1 MSVTSQLLVTTTVLP
16 GAAVEVPPWQPRQ
29 WTNENLPD
37 ALHIVTSLSGEP
49 VIPLADLAFL
59 LNASPQDL
67 LKWRH
72 RRGFPIERIYDFQPD
87 AVGYNPDELIVFL
100 KTLPHADQARVCPL
114 LPLGSANALDTV
126 DSVHMMTFDWKLP
139 RLPLDA
145 TLKEV
150 TVALAVM
157 LATVAVCLFGMIAAL
172 R

>member
-1 MSVTSQLLVTTTVLP
+1 MSVTSQSLITTTVLP
-16 GAAVEVPPWQPRQ
+16 GAALEVPPWQPRQ

-59 LNASPQDL
+59 LNARPQDL
-67 LKWRH
+67 LNWRH
-72 RRGFPIERIYDFQPD
+72 RRGFPIERLYAFQPD

-114 LPLGSANALDTV
+114 LPLGSVNALD
-126 DSVHMMTFDWKLP
+126 SVTFDWKYS